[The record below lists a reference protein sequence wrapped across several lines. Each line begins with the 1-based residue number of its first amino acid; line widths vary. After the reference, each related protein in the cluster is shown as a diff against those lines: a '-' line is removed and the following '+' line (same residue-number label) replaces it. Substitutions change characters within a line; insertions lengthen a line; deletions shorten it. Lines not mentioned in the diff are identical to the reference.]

1 MIDMTTVEPVD
12 GKRPILARVV
22 HAMKQTLQNDGQII
36 VLYNR
41 RGYATMVQCTSCGG
55 TWECPNCGI
64 TMTYHRRAQVVACH
78 YCGLKRTYRD
88 DCPSCGSY
96 TLEEIGK
103 GTERIEE
110 AIRDTFPG
118 VGLSR
123 MDSDTTAVRGSHH
136 NILSEFRAG
145 KTKILVGTQIVA
157 KGHDFPGVHTAVVI
171 SADHG
176 LRIPDFR
183 SSERTFALMVQLAG
197 RAGRGDTP
205 GNVFLQTY
213 TPNHYVLEKL
223 SDPDGFYAHEMKMR
237 SMLRYPPFSRLV
249 LLRFEGTDRRA
260 VQNEARAVARAL
272 QQSKHRPQSVGI
284 LGPSLAALPKLVGRW
299 RFQVVIRGENVRELR
314 KFLSSE
320 SSRWTLHPRKGVRMR
335 WDVDPRHLM

>member
-1 MIDMTTVEPVD
+1 
-12 GKRPILARVV
+12 
-22 HAMKQTLQNDGQII
+22 
-36 VLYNR
+36 
-41 RGYATMVQCTSCGG
+41 
-55 TWECPNCGI
+55 
-64 TMTYHRRAQVVACH
+64 MTYHRRAQVVACH

-176 LRIPDFR
+176 LYSDFR

-197 RAGRGDTP
+197 RAGRGARLKRLFTDIYAEP
-205 GNVFLQTY
+205 LRARKIVGPRWFLR
-213 TPNHYVLEKL
+213 PRNE
-223 SDPDGFYAHEMKMR
+223 MR

-249 LLRFEGTDRRA
+249 LLR
-260 VQNEARAVARAL
+260 
-272 QQSKHRPQSVGI
+272 I
-284 LGPSLAALPKLVGRW
+284 
-299 RFQVVIRGENVRELR
+299 
-314 KFLSSE
+314 
-320 SSRWTLHPRKGVRMR
+320 
-335 WDVDPRHLM
+335 